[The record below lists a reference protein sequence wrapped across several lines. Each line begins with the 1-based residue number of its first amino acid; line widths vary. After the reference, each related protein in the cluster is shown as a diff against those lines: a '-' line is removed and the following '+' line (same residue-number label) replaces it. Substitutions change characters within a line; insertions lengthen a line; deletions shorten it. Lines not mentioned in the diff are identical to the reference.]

1 MPPKGYSSR
10 DGEKKR
16 MNATVI
22 ASLIGVIASTQIHIA
37 KGLQRY
43 GIEGLRSN
51 TALSAARIRRRRAVY
66 LIGILLNNLGFLWA
80 LLANMYAPTAYY
92 TASFGFGLVVMMVF
106 SEFILHEPITKLQHI
121 GAGIIAAGTIFI
133 GIGRGDAPVPAM
145 HGILLDR
152 VAGFTVI
159 YFSVLLLI
167 IAFSLGFKVQKPIG
181 VFFGLFTGGAA
192 SFDPIFKGIGQQFG
206 AKVGFLPHTP
216 QGWIFFGGSF
226 LFGLFAFSF
235 TQIGFYRRAKAS
247 TLVAFH
253 NIALILVPILF
264 LQIALPG
271 FGLSKLQIL
280 GILIVMSGIFLMFTE
295 HTCSELSKIF
305 RRR

>member
-1 MPPKGYSSR
+1 
-10 DGEKKR
+10 
-16 MNATVI
+16 MNGTVI
-22 ASLIGVIASTQIHIA
+22 ASLIGVIATTQIHIS

-43 GIEGLRSN
+43 GIEGIRSN
-51 TALSAARIRRRRAVY
+51 SELSAGRIKRRRAVY

-92 TASFGFGLVVMMVF
+92 TASFGFGLVVMMIF

-121 GAGIIAAGTIFI
+121 GAGIIAAGTILI
-133 GIGRGDAPVPAM
+133 GIGRGDAHVPAM

-152 VAGFTVI
+152 VAAFTII
-159 YFSVLLLI
+159 YFLVLLII
-167 IAFSLGFKVQKPIG
+167 IAFSIGLKMQKPIG
-181 VFFGLFTGGAA
+181 ILFGLFTGGAA

-206 AKVGFLPHTP
+206 AKVGFLPQTP
-216 QGWIFFGGSF
+216 EGWIFFGGSF
-226 LFGLFAFSF
+226 VFGLFAFSF

-253 NIALILVPILF
+253 NIALILVPMLF
-264 LQIALPG
+264 LKITLPG
-271 FGLSKLQIL
+271 FGLSKLQIFGL
-280 GILIVMSGIFLMFTE
+280 LVVLFGIFLMFTE
-295 HTCSELSKIF
+295 HTYSEISKIF